1 MTSSSYHYPPLDYKC
16 PDFPGLTWH
25 VLDYPVTWQHS
36 LYYMK
41 DIWRFTVIW
50 TLILFVSFH
59 AGAALLA
66 WIMHGSKRT
75 AWKYMWAVPLVY
87 CAVAAAQ
94 AVIAGSVVGVLLGAV
109 YRSAY
114 FYMSPWIPF
123 IWGWINVLVILL
135 SSFSIQGGL

>member
-1 MTSSSYHYPPLDYKC
+1 MSLPYAYPPAGYKT
-16 PDFPGLTWH
+16 PAFPALTWR
-25 VLDYPVTWQHS
+25 VLDYSPNKQHS
-36 LYYMK
+36 LYYMS

-50 TLILFVSFH
+50 TLILFVLFH
-59 AGAALLA
+59 VGAALLA
-66 WIMHGSKRT
+66 WIMHGSKRS
-75 AWKYMWAVPLVY
+75 AWKYMCAVPLVY

-94 AVIAGSVVGVLLGAV
+94 AVIAGSVVGLLLGAV

-123 IWGWINVLVILL
+123 VWGWINVLVILL